1 LRKPGEYLLR
11 KGRTDFFVKKNDKF
25 VQSKDLMD
33 NLAED
38 RTEARKLAED
48 TFPPPSSPHV
58 RSWRSFSD

>member
-11 KGRTDFFVKKNDKF
+11 KGRTEKWKNDKF

-48 TFPPPSSPHV
+48 TFPPSSPHI
-58 RSWRSFSD
+58 RSCRTFSD